1 MSTRRRLL
9 VAAALALAVPRP
21 LFAQAPSKGVR
32 VGFLVA
38 TTRSGYAT
46 RIEGVR
52 AGLREL
58 GYVEGKNLAFEY
70 RFADDRYERLAALAA
85 ELVALKVDVLLTGG
99 TPSAQALKRA
109 TAAIPIVVGSIS
121 DPVATG
127 LVPSL
132 ARPGGNITGT
142 MFFVQELGAKRLE
155 MLRQALP
162 GLKRIA
168 VLMNADNA
176 SMPPV
181 EREMRAA
188 AQRLGVELQRHD
200 VRAPADFERA
210 FAAMTAGSA
219 EALVIVED
227 AMLNANSR
235 ALGAAATAKR
245 LVSIGAPEVA
255 EGGGVFAYGV
265 NQVEMFR
272 RAAHFIDKIVKGA
285 KPAELPIER
294 VSTFEL
300 TVNMKAAKALALAV
314 PQPVLIRADRV
325 ID

>member
-1 MSTRRRLL
+1 M
-9 VAAALALAVPRP
+9 ALALPRP
-21 LFAQAPSKGVR
+21 LFAQAPSKVVR

-58 GYVEGKNLAFEY
+58 GYVEGKNLAIEY

-99 TPSAQALKRA
+99 TPSTQALKRVTA
-109 TAAIPIVVGSIS
+109 TIPIVVGAIS

-300 TVNMKAAKALALAV
+300 TVNMKAAKSLALAV

>member
-9 VAAALALAVPRP
+9 VAAAMALAVPRP
-21 LFAQAPSKGVR
+21 LFAQAPSKVVR

-58 GYVEGKNLAFEY
+58 GYVESKNLAIEY

-99 TPSAQALKRA
+99 TPSAQALKRVTA
-109 TAAIPIVVGSIS
+109 TIPIVVGAIS

-142 MFFVQELGAKRLE
+142 MFIVQELGAKRLE
-155 MLRQALP
+155 ILRQALP

-325 ID
+325 IE

>member
-9 VAAALALAVPRP
+9 VAAAMALAVPRP
-21 LFAQAPSKGVR
+21 LFAQAPSKVVR

-58 GYVEGKNLAFEY
+58 GYVESKNLAIEY

-99 TPSAQALKRA
+99 TPSAQALKRVTA
-109 TAAIPIVVGSIS
+109 TIPIVVGAIS

-325 ID
+325 IE

>member
-1 MSTRRRLL
+1 M
-9 VAAALALAVPRP
+9 ALALPRP
-21 LFAQAPSKGVR
+21 LFAQAPSKVVR

-58 GYVEGKNLAFEY
+58 GYVEGKNLAIEY

-99 TPSAQALKRA
+99 TPSAQALKRVTA
-109 TAAIPIVVGSIS
+109 TIPIVVGAIS

-325 ID
+325 IE